1 MKTITG
7 ELETRF
13 QQALERAF
21 GAEYVKTDPMIR
33 GAQDARFGDYQSNL
47 AMGLAKK
54 IGDKPRSVAEKII
67 ANLSIDDICEKP
79 EIAGPG
85 FINLRLKA
93 EWLADRICTVSS
105 DENLGIDTAGEP
117 MKIVVDYSGPNIA
130 KQMHVGHLRSTIIG
144 DTIAR
149 ILEFAG
155 HQVIRQNHVGDWGT
169 QFGMLIAY
177 LFETFGTQAVKT
189 GNLHIAD
196 IEAFYKQ
203 ANEKFRSDEAFAQRA
218 RQQVVELQAGDEN
231 ALHAWKVF
239 RNESLKHC
247 QEIYDQLGVKL
258 NVENVR
264 GESAYNEFLP
274 GVVDE
279 LLNKHKI
286 AVEDQG
292 AVCIFLDGF
301 KAKDDSPL
309 PIIIRK
315 SDGGYLYATTD
326 LAALRYRVQ
335 TLGVGRIVYVTDA
348 RQVLHFQQIF
358 ATAQKVGW
366 DVNPQTQQHTKL
378 DHVTFGSVLGED
390 GKPLKTRSGENVKLK
405 DLLEEAI
412 VRAKAVVEQKNSEL
426 PEDQKNDIAKKVGVG
441 AVKYADLSQNR
452 TSDYIFS
459 YDKMLAMEGNTA
471 PYLMYA
477 YARIK
482 SIQRK
487 GLASG
492 KEIPADAKI
501 ILKEPAEI
509 ALAKKLMQFSEEIE
523 DVVKNLRPNV
533 ITSYLFDLSQT
544 FSGFYENCPV
554 LKAEDATTLSS
565 RLMLCELTAKTL
577 KQGLTLLGISTV
589 EQM

>member
-1 MKTITG
+1 MTSITN

-13 QQALERAF
+13 QQAFERAF
-21 GAEYVKTDPMIR
+21 GEAFSAIDPMIR
-33 GAQDARFGDYQSNL
+33 AAQDARFGDYQSNV

-54 IGDKPRSVAEKII
+54 IGDKPRSVAERIV
-67 ANLSIDDICEKP
+67 ANLSIDDICETP

-85 FINLRLKA
+85 FINLRLKST
-93 EWLADRICTVSS
+93 WLAEKISS
-105 DENLGIDTAGEP
+105 IAIDEKLGLEPAREP

-149 ILEFAG
+149 TLAFVG

-177 LFETFGTQAVKT
+177 LFETFGTEAVNT
-189 GNLHIAD
+189 GNLHISD

-203 ANEKFRSDEAFAQRA
+203 ANEKFRSDEDFARRA
-218 RQQVVELQAGDEN
+218 RQQVVELQAGDQN
-231 ALHAWKVF
+231 ALRAWEVF

-247 QEIYDQLGVKL
+247 QEIYDRLGVML
-258 NVENVR
+258 NISDVR
-264 GESAYNEFLP
+264 GESFYNEFLP

-279 LLNKHKI
+279 LLNNHKI

-292 AVCIFLDGF
+292 AVCIFLEGF

-326 LAALRYRVQ
+326 LAALRYRVRE
-335 TLGVGRIVYVTDA
+335 LGAQRIIYVTDA

-358 ATAQKVGW
+358 ATAQKIGW
-366 DVNPQTQQHTKL
+366 DMNPATQQRASL
-378 DHVTFGSVLGED
+378 EHVTFGSVLGED

-405 DLLEEAI
+405 DLLEEA
-412 VRAKAVVEQKNSEL
+412 VLRARSVVEQKNPEL
-426 PEDQKNDIAKKVGVG
+426 PEDQKRDIAGKVGIG

-452 TSDYIFS
+452 TSDYTFS

-477 YARIK
+477 YARVK

-487 GLASG
+487 GQINE
-492 KEIPADAKI
+492 KETSAGEKI
-501 ILKEPAEI
+501 TIAHPAEA
-509 ALAKKLMQFSEEIE
+509 ALAKKLLQFSEIIE
-523 DVVKNLRPNV
+523 EVVKNLRPNM

-554 LKAEDATTLSS
+554 LKAEDDATRAS
-565 RLMLCELTAKTL
+565 RLLLCDLTAKTL
-577 KQGLTLLGISTV
+577 KQGLALLGISTV

>member
-1 MKTITG
+1 MKSITS

-13 QQALERAF
+13 QQALEHAF
-21 GAEYVKTDPMIR
+21 GAEYANTDPMIR
-33 GAQDARFGDYQSNL
+33 QVQDTRFGDYQSNL

-54 IGDKPRSVAEKII
+54 IGDKPRSVAEKIV
-67 ANLSIDDICEKP
+67 ANLKIDDICEAP

-85 FINLRLKA
+85 FINLRLKPT
-93 EWLADRICTVSS
+93 WLAEKLTAIES
-105 DENLGIDTAGEP
+105 EPNLGVEPAAEP
-117 MKIVVDYSGPNIA
+117 MKTVVDYSGPNIA

-149 ILEFAG
+149 TLEFVG
-155 HQVIRQNHVGDWGT
+155 HNVIRQNHVGDWGT

-177 LFETFGTQAVKT
+177 LFETFGTEAVKT
-189 GNLHIAD
+189 GNLRIAD

-203 ANEKFRSDEAFAQRA
+203 ANEKFRSDEEFAQRA
-218 RQQVVELQAGDEN
+218 RQQVVELQAGDKN
-231 ALHAWKVF
+231 ALHAWEVF
-239 RNESLKHC
+239 RTESLKHC
-247 QEIYDQLGVKL
+247 QEIYDRLGVML
-258 NVENVR
+258 SVADVR

-274 GVVDE
+274 NVVDE
-279 LLNKHKI
+279 LLHKYNL

-292 AVCIFLDGF
+292 AVCIFLEGF

-326 LAALRYRVQ
+326 LAAMRYRVQ
-335 TLGVGRIVYVTDA
+335 ELGVQRIIYVTDA

-366 DVNPQTQQHTKL
+366 DVNPQTHQHASL
-378 DHVTFGSVLGED
+378 EHVTFGSVLGED

-405 DLLEEAI
+405 DLLEEA
-412 VRAKAVVEQKNSEL
+412 VLRARSVVEQKNPEL
-426 PEDQKNDIAKKVGVG
+426 PEDQKMDIAQKVGVG

-459 YDKMLAMEGNTA
+459 YEKMLAMEGNTA

-487 GLASG
+487 GQINGNETS
-492 KEIPADAKI
+492 ADGKI
-501 ILKEPAEI
+501 IIAHPAEA
-509 ALAKKLMQFSEEIE
+509 ALAKKLLQFSEIIE
-523 DVVKNLRPNV
+523 DVVKNLRPNT

-554 LKAEDATTLSS
+554 LKAEDDATRTS
-565 RLMLCELTAKTL
+565 RLLLCELTAKTL
-577 KQGLTLLGISTV
+577 KQGLALLGISTV